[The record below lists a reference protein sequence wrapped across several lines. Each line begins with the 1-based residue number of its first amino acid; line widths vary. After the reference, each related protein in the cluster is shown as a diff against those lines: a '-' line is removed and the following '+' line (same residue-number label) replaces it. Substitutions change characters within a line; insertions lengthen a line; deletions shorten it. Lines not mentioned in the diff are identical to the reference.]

1 MVSLSKPV
9 ITNTNMLE
17 LLLAPILS
25 GVIIALLAGPLGCFI
40 VWRRLAYFGDAL
52 AHSALLG
59 VALGLV
65 LQVSTQLAIVAS
77 CVILAI
83 SLAQIK
89 QHGELSSDT
98 WLGVLSHGSLA
109 FSIIAISL
117 AGAGRV
123 DLYGYLFGDLLSAD
137 LNDAAL
143 ISACAL
149 ALGVYLWRCWDS
161 LVCICLNEDLAQVEG
176 IAVNRHKLLL
186 MIAIAFITAMSMK
199 LVGALLITALLI
211 IPAASA
217 RTFANSPAGMAL
229 IAMAS
234 ALVALILGIL
244 ASYQWDIPTGPAIVA
259 GACLLFALSKISTLF
274 GKQY

>member
-1 MVSLSKPV
+1 
-9 ITNTNMLE
+9 MLE
-17 LLLAPILS
+17 ILLAPILT
-25 GVIIALLAGPLGCFI
+25 GIVIALLAGPLGCFI

-59 VALGLV
+59 VAIGLI
-65 LQVSTQLAIVAS
+65 LQVSTQLAILFS

-109 FSIIAISL
+109 LSIIAISL

-123 DLYGYLFGDLLSAD
+123 DLYGYLFGDLLSASLVD
-137 LNDAAL
+137 VVL
-143 ISACAL
+143 ISACAV
-149 ALGVYLWRCWDS
+149 ALGLYLWRCWDS
-161 LVCICLNEDLAQVEG
+161 LICICLNEDLARVEG
-176 IAVNRHKLLL
+176 IAVSRHKLLL
-186 MIAIAFITAMSMK
+186 MLAIAFITAMSMK

-217 RTFANSPAGMAL
+217 RSFAKSPGQMAL

-234 ALVALILGIL
+234 ALIALGIGMY
-244 ASYQWDIPTGPAIVA
+244 ASYQWDMPTGPAIVA
-259 GACLLFALSKISTLF
+259 AACMLFGLSKSSTIF
-274 GKQY
+274 KQAD